1 LVVVVADEFR
11 AGATGTQRGFQVAS
25 ADTVARVSILDDAR
39 EGMDLD
45 IRPQDDLFGH
55 VNGRWLETVE
65 IPSDRSSWGPF
76 VQLADAAESDVRAII
91 EGLAA
96 DPSSGSDETDARK
109 IGDLFASFMDTDAIA
124 ARGIEPIEPLLRA
137 VAGLRDVRDLAAF
150 LGELERIGGHGIFGS
165 YVSNDDKDADRYV
178 VNLYQGGLGLPDE
191 SYYRDDKFADK
202 REAYV
207 AYLTRLLTLGA
218 HADPAAAAQTILAID
233 TRIAAGHWERAET
246 RDVQKT
252 YNLLTYDELLA
263 LCPAFDW
270 DAYVRNLGGT
280 RETVAEVCVR
290 QPSFFA
296 HLSTVLEEVPLAEW
310 QDWLLSHVLRS
321 AAAYLTDDFVE
332 TNFDFYGRTLNGTP
346 ELRARWKR
354 AVSFVEGSMGEA
366 VGKEYVARHF
376 PPTSKALMD
385 ELVADLLAAYRS
397 SIEQL
402 DWMTDAT
409 KERAYDKLATFRP
422 KIGYPDEFRDYSG
435 LVVDRGDLL
444 ANVHAASAFETDRQ
458 LGKIGSP
465 VDRDEWFML
474 PQTVNA
480 YYNPGTNE
488 ICFPAGILQKPF
500 FAPDALTPEN
510 YGGIGAVIG
519 HEIGHGFDDQGAQ
532 YDGTGNLNDWW
543 TPDDKAA
550 FELKSKAL
558 IEQYD
563 GFEPRALPGERVNGA
578 LTVGENIGDLGGL
591 TIALKAYAISC
602 ARRGVEV
609 TRDDQAT
616 LFLNWAFVW
625 RTKRRTQQEQQFLTI
640 DPHSPPEFRA
650 NIVRNLD
657 EFHEV
662 FGTTEA
668 DGLWLDPAD
677 RVRIW

>member
-1 LVVVVADEFR
+1 M
-11 AGATGTQRGFQVAS
+11 
-25 ADTVARVSILDDAR
+25 SILDDAR
-39 EGMDLD
+39 EGMDTD

-55 VNGRWLETVE
+55 VNGRWLVETE

-76 VQLADAAESDVRAII
+76 VQLADVCEQQVRDII
-91 EGLAA
+91 TDLAA
-96 DPSSGSDETDARK
+96 SAAGAAGSEEATK
-109 IGDLFASFMDTDAIA
+109 IAALFNSFMDTERIATLGVGPIQALLDAA
-124 ARGIEPIEPLLRA
+124 N
-137 VAGLRDVRDLAAF
+137 GLRDVRDLAAY
-150 LGELERIGGHGIFGS
+150 LGEFERIGGHGVFGS
-165 YVSNDDKDADRYV
+165 YVDTDDRNSDRY
-178 VNLYQGGLGLPDE
+178 LFHIAQGGLGLPDE
-191 SYYRDDKFADK
+191 SYYRDEKFAEI

-207 AYLTRLLTLGA
+207 AYLGKLLTLGA
-218 HADPAAAAQTILAID
+218 HPDPEGAAQRILALD
-233 TRIAAGHWERAET
+233 TEIAKGHWERADT

-252 YNLLTYDELLA
+252 YNLRTADELKA

-270 DAYVRNLGGT
+270 DAYITNLGGHLT
-280 RETVAEVCVR
+280 GEHATIAEVCVR
-290 QPSFFA
+290 QPSYLE
-296 HLSTVLEEVPLAEW
+296 HLSTVLTSTPIETWREW
-310 QDWLLSHVLRS
+310 MYSRVLRS
-321 AAAYLTDDFVE
+321 AAPYLPDEFVE
-332 TNFDFYGRTLNGTP
+332 TNFDFYGRTLSGTP

-354 AVSFVEGSMGEA
+354 AVSFVEGAVGEA

-376 PPTSKALMD
+376 PPQSKALMD
-385 ELVADLLAAYRS
+385 DLVANLLAAYRQ
-397 SIEQL
+397 SISQL
-402 DWMTDAT
+402 DWMTAVT
-409 KERAYDKLATFRP
+409 KEKAYDKLATFRP
-422 KIGYPDEFRDYSG
+422 KIGYPEKFRDYSG
-435 LVVDRGDLL
+435 LSVSPHDLVGN
-444 ANVHAASAFETDRQ
+444 AQASAAFETDRH

-500 FAPDALTPEN
+500 FSPDALAAEN

-532 YDGTGNLNDWW
+532 YDGAGNLNDWW

-550 FELKSKAL
+550 FEVKSKTL
-558 IEQYD
+558 VEQYD
-563 GFEPRALPGERVNGA
+563 GFSPRNLPGEMVNGS

-591 TIALKAYAISC
+591 TIGHKAFVIGERA
-602 ARRGVEV
+602 AGEEP
-609 TRDDQAT
+609 T
-616 LFLNWAFVW
+616 LEDRQKLFMNWAFVW
-625 RTKRRTQQEQQFLTI
+625 RTKRREEQERQYLTI

-662 FGTTEA
+662 FATAPG

>member
-1 LVVVVADEFR
+1 MS
-11 AGATGTQRGFQVAS
+11 T
-25 ADTVARVSILDDAR
+25 LDQAR
-39 EGMDLD
+39 EGMNPD

-55 VNGRWLETVE
+55 VNGRWLDTTE

-76 VQLADAAESDVRAII
+76 VQLADVAQEQVRVII
-91 EGLAA
+91 EDLAGAAVSGDPGIAA
-96 DPSSGSDETDARK
+96 DEDARK
-109 IGDLFASFMDTDAIA
+109 IGDLFASFMNTEAINHLGL
-124 ARGIEPIEPLLRA
+124 RPVRPLIDA
-137 VAGLRDVRDLAAF
+137 VAALRDVRDLAAF
-150 LGELERIGGHGIFGS
+150 LGEFERIGGHGIFGS
-165 YVSNDDKDADRYV
+165 YVDTDSKNSDRYLF
-178 VNLYQGGLGLPDE
+178 NLVQGGLGLPDE
-191 SYYRDDKFADK
+191 SYYRDEKFAEVRDK
-202 REAYV
+202 YV
-207 AYLTRLLTLGA
+207 GYLTTIFTLGE
-218 HADPAAAAQTILAID
+218 HADPAAGAATVLAID
-233 TRIAAGHWERAET
+233 TRLAAGHWERAET

-252 YNLLTYDELLA
+252 YNLLTKAELVE
-263 LCPAFDW
+263 LCPSFDW
-270 DAYVRNLGGT
+270 DAYITNIGGND
-280 RETVAEVCVR
+280 ETLAEVCVR
-290 QPSFFA
+290 QPSYFS
-296 HLSTVLEEVPLAEW
+296 HLAGVLDEVSIDDWRE
-310 QDWLLSHVLRS
+310 WLLSHVLRS

-332 TNFDFYGRTLNGTP
+332 ANFDFYGRTLSGTP

-354 AVSFVEGSMGEA
+354 GVALVEGALGEA

-385 ELVADLLAAYRS
+385 DLVANLLAAYRV
-397 SIEQL
+397 SIEAL
-402 DWMTDAT
+402 DWMTEET
-409 KERAYDKLATFRP
+409 KQRAYAKLGTFRP
-422 KIGYPDEFRDYSG
+422 KIGYPEKFRDYSA
-435 LVVDRGDLL
+435 LHVTADDLL
-444 ANVHAASAFETDRQ
+444 GNVAAASAFETDRQ

-488 ICFPAGILQKPF
+488 ICFPAGILQRPF
-500 FAPDALTPEN
+500 FAPDAAVAEN

-532 YDGTGNLNDWW
+532 YDGAGNLNDWW

-550 FELKSKAL
+550 FEVKSTAL

-563 GFEPRALPGERVNGA
+563 AFEPRALPGEHVNGS

-591 TIALKAYAISC
+591 TIGHTAYLIAQGGTAAEEDRRAL
-602 ARRGVEV
+602 
-609 TRDDQAT
+609 
-616 LFLNWAFVW
+616 FMNWAYCW
-625 RTKRRTQQEQQFLTI
+625 RTKRRKEQEQQYLTI

-662 FGTTEA
+662 FGTVEG